1 MPTQVTPTTAPTP
14 TQTPAMTVNE
24 AYRTAGFR
32 LSLQVS
38 QDEID
43 RAERDVTAAYV
54 AKVAPGYDPDAVREA
69 VMQLAF
75 ILLCQRATVATRSG
89 GKVKTTPYQ
98 SENGYPSQGDLE
110 NADRLLRAIR
120 TEDGEV
126 SELVDDI
133 CGIYYRQKYLSL

>member
-1 MPTQVTPTTAPTP
+1 MPTQVTPTGAPAATP
-14 TQTPAMTVNE
+14 TINE
-24 AYRTAGFR
+24 TYRAAGFR

-38 QDEID
+38 KDEID
-43 RAERDVTAAYV
+43 RAENDVKAAYV

-75 ILLCQRATVATRSG
+75 ILLCQRSTVATRSG

-110 NADRLLRAIR
+110 NADRLLRTIK
-120 TEDGEV
+120 TEEGEV
-126 SELVDDI
+126 SALVDDI

>member
-1 MPTQVTPTTAPTP
+1 MPTQVTPTGAPAATP
-14 TQTPAMTVNE
+14 TINE
-24 AYRTAGFR
+24 TYRAAGFR

-38 QDEID
+38 KDEID
-43 RAERDVTAAYV
+43 RAENDVKAAYV
-54 AKVAPGYDPDAVREA
+54 AKVAPAYDPTAAAVREA

-75 ILLCQRATVATRSG
+75 ILLCQRTTVATRSG

-98 SENGYPSQGDLE
+98 SETGYPSQSDLE

-120 TEDGEV
+120 TEEGEV
-126 SELVDDI
+126 SALVDDI